1 MLLLHTPGPLELKFS
16 SILTVAIAFD
26 RFSALQWP
34 INYKLKR
41 HSHYAA
47 GAVTIGLLWGAFDVA
62 LDLTTA
68 SFTAIPNCASAGCFL
83 STKFRYYQ
91 GLSNMFINAFTIAIT
106 ALVYFK
112 IKSIK
117 VHPGRVVSST
127 GNSSEIESAR
137 FTHAN
142 RIVLSVLLCSGVFVF
157 IPSIFSGLG
166 QMFGVA
172 AFVALGPFVAVGLL
186 ASGVGNAF
194 IFGFKHTAIRQAIR
208 TTWKKNPDQQI
219 HALREVRN
227 QGHV

>member
-1 MLLLHTPGPLELKFS
+1 MLTLHSPGPLELKFS

-26 RFSALQWP
+26 RLSALQWP

-41 HSHYAA
+41 RSHYAA
-47 GAVTIGLLWGAFDVA
+47 GALAIGLLWGTFDVTF
-62 LDLTTA
+62 DLTTA
-68 SFTAIPNCASAGCFL
+68 AFTANPNCAAAGCFL

-91 GLSNMFINAFTIAIT
+91 GVSNMFINAFTMAIT

-117 VHPGRVVSST
+117 IHPGRLVLST
-127 GNSSEIESAR
+127 GSSSEIESAK

-166 QMFGVA
+166 EMIGLA
-172 AFVALGPFVAVGLL
+172 AFAALGPFVGVGLL

-208 TTWKKNPDQQI
+208 STWNKIPEQQTRTS
-219 HALREVRN
+219 REVRN
-227 QGHV
+227 QGRI